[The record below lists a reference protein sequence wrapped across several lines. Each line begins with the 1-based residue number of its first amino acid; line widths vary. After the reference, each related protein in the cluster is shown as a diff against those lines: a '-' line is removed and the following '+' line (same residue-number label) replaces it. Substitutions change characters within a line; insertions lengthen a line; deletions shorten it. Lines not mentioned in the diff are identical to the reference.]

1 MATGTGADQGDSMFA
16 FKRLSIRR
24 KLTLITMA
32 TASAALLVACV
43 FFVLY
48 DVRSFKR
55 KLANDVSVVAEGI
68 GINSAAALAFE
79 SGGAGAEILSAL
91 QYYPRIVSATIFD
104 ARGRPFASYQRPGA
118 SAEPSAPALRPA
130 GHYFEGDRL
139 YLFQEVVY
147 GGENIGTIYIESD
160 MQELYFRLRDFA
172 RIVAGVLVA
181 ASLVAFV
188 LASRLQRLISGPIL
202 HLAEVESRVTLEKDY
217 TLRAVKESEDEL
229 GMLIDGFNEMLVQIQ
244 QRDVELTI
252 AKEAAEQANR
262 TKSAF
267 LANMS
272 HELRTPLNAIIGY
285 SEMLQEEAAEVGQ
298 EDFVP
303 DLGKIQG
310 AGKHLLTLINDIL
323 DLSKIE
329 AGKMELYLETFDVRS
344 LVEDVRSTIRPLVEK
359 NRNVLEVRYSRDLG
373 SMHADVTRVRQVL
386 FNLLSNASKF
396 TEDGRILLES
406 GREATSGDDWIV
418 FRITDSGIGMSADQL
433 ARLFQAFTQADASTS
448 RRYGGSGLGLVI
460 SKRFCQMMGGDVGV
474 ESAPER
480 GSVFTVR
487 LPALVTRRTGDFVQ
501 LPARREGPEWAPPPA
516 ASNRLGTVLVIDDD
530 RNACDLM
537 ARALSKEG
545 FNAVTATSGE
555 EGLRLARQNRPA
567 AITLDVLMPGMD
579 GWAVLRE
586 LKADPELAQIPVI
599 MITMSDDRSIGYALG
614 AADYLTKPIDRER
627 LAALL
632 RRYRPATGSCAV
644 LVVDDESDSREM
656 MRRTLV
662 DDGWT
667 VCEAENGR
675 VGLEKV
681 ETCGPNLILLDLL
694 MPEMDGFE
702 FLSEL
707 RDHEAWRAIPVV
719 VLTAKEMTIEDH
731 RRLEGHVRRV
741 FQKASFDRRE
751 LVTEIR
757 TAIAAR

>member
-1 MATGTGADQGDSMFA
+1 MTGFG
-16 FKRLSIRR
+16 KLSIRR

-48 DVRSFKR
+48 DVRNFKR
-55 KLANDVSVVAEGI
+55 KMANDLSVVADGI
-68 GINSAAALAFE
+68 GINSAAALEFDDAL
-79 SGGAGAEILSAL
+79 GAEEILSAL
-91 QYYPRIVSATIFD
+91 RPYYPRIVSVTIYNAAD
-104 ARGRPFASYQRPGA
+104 QPLASYRREG
-118 SAEPSAPALRPA
+118 APADAGTPPLRPA

-139 YLFQEVVY
+139 YLFQEIVHQ
-147 GGENIGTIYIESD
+147 GRAMGTVSIESD
-160 MQELYFRLRDFA
+160 MEELYMRLRDFA
-172 RIVAGVLVA
+172 RIVALVLLA

-188 LASRLQRLISGPIL
+188 LASRLQRLISGPIV
-202 HLAEVESRVTLEKDY
+202 HLADVENRVTRQKDY
-217 TLRAVKESEDEL
+217 TLRAVKESDDEL
-229 GMLIDGFNEMLVQIQ
+229 GTLIDGFNEMLVQIQ
-244 QRDVELTI
+244 QRDAELTI

-285 SEMLQEEAAEVGQ
+285 SEMLQEEASEVGQ
-298 EDFVP
+298 DDFVP

-344 LVEDVRSTIRPLVEK
+344 LVEDVRSTIHPLVEK
-359 NRNVLEVRYSRDLG
+359 NRNVIEVRYTRDLG

-396 TEDGRILLES
+396 TEDGRILLEA
-406 GREATSGDDWIV
+406 GREATSGDDWVV
-418 FRITDSGIGMSADQL
+418 FRITDSGIGMSEDQL
-433 ARLFQAFTQADASTS
+433 ARIFQAFTQADASTS

-460 SKRFCQMMGGDVGV
+460 SKRFCQMMGGDVSV
-474 ESAPER
+474 ESAPDK
-480 GSVFTVR
+480 GSVFSVR

-501 LPARREGPEWAPPPA
+501 LPARREGTEPAPPPPVP
-516 ASNRLGTVLVIDDD
+516 SRLGTVLVIDDD

-537 ARALSKEG
+537 ARALTKEG
-545 FNAVTATSGE
+545 FSAVTATSGE
-555 EGLRLARQNRPA
+555 EGLRLARQTRPA

-586 LKADPELAQIPVI
+586 LKADPELVQIPVI

-632 RRYRPATGSCAV
+632 RRYRPEAGNCAV
-644 LVVDDESDSREM
+644 LVVDDEKDSREM

-675 VGLEKV
+675 VALEKV
-681 ETCGPNLILLDLL
+681 ESCGPDLILLDLL

-707 RDHEAWRAIPVV
+707 RDRDAWRSIPVV

-757 TAIAAR
+757 IAIAAR

>member
-1 MATGTGADQGDSMFA
+1 MLS

-32 TASAALLVACV
+32 TSSAALLVASTL
-43 FFVLY
+43 FVLY
-48 DVRSFKR
+48 DVRSFK
-55 KLANDVSVVAEGI
+55 KKIAEDLSVVAEGI
-68 GINSAAALAFE
+68 SINSTAALDFKEPGDAAAILA
-79 SGGAGAEILSAL
+79 AL
-91 QYYPRIVSATIFD
+91 QAYPHIVSAVIFD
-104 ARGRPFASYQRPGA
+104 AKGEPFASYKRPGGA
-118 SAEPSAPALRPA
+118 MDPHFPALRA
-130 GHYFEGDRL
+130 YGHYFEGDRL
-139 YLFQEVVY
+139 LLFKQVIY
-147 GGENIGTIYIESD
+147 GGEPLGTVYIESD
-160 MQELYFRLRDFA
+160 MQELNGRLREFA
-172 RIVAGVLVA
+172 RIVALVLLA
-181 ASLVAFV
+181 SSLVAF
-188 LASRLQRLISGPIL
+188 AFSSRLQRLISGPIV
-202 HLAEVESRVTLEKDY
+202 HLAGIESRVTREKDY

-229 GMLIDGFNEMLVQIQ
+229 GLLIDGFNEMLFQIQ

-285 SEMLQEEAAEVGQ
+285 SEMLQEEAGELGQ
-298 EDFVP
+298 DDFIP
-303 DLGKIQG
+303 DLSKIQG

-344 LVEDVRSTIRPLVEK
+344 IVEDVRATIHPLVEK
-359 NRNVLEVRYSRDLG
+359 NQNVLEVRYTHDLG
-373 SMHADVTRVRQVL
+373 SMHADITRVRQVL

-396 TEDGRILLES
+396 TENGRIMLEA

-418 FRITDSGIGMSADQL
+418 FRITDNGIGMSEEQL
-433 ARLFQAFTQADASTS
+433 SRIFQAFIQADASTS

-460 SKRFCQMMGGDVGV
+460 SKRFCQMMGGDVTVNSVAG
-474 ESAPER
+474 R
-480 GSVFTVR
+480 GSVFSAR
-487 LPALVTRRTGDFVQ
+487 LPAMVTRRTGDFVQ
-501 LPARREGPEWAPPPA
+501 IPAKREGPERRAPVPSA
-516 ASNRLGTVLVIDDD
+516 AARLGTVLVIDDD

-537 ARALSKEG
+537 ARTLVKEG

-555 EGLRLARQNRPA
+555 EGLRLARQTRPQ

-586 LKADPELAQIPVI
+586 LKGDPELAGIPVI

-632 RRYRPATGSCAV
+632 RRYRTVDRPCSV
-644 LVVDDESDSREM
+644 LVVDDEDDSRDM
-656 MRRTLV
+656 MRRTLQ

-675 VGLEKV
+675 VGLERV
-681 ETCGPNLILLDLL
+681 ADCGPDLILLDLL
-694 MPEMDGFE
+694 MPEMDGFQ
-702 FLSEL
+702 FISEL
-707 RDHEAWRAIPVV
+707 REHEAWRRIPVV
-719 VLTAKEMTIEDH
+719 VLTAKDMTAEDH
-731 RRLEGHVRRV
+731 ARLEGHVRRV
-741 FQKASFDRRE
+741 FLKASYSRQE
-751 LVTEIR
+751 LVSEIR